1 MEYDN
6 TDRGTLFKND
16 KATKEN
22 SPQYTGKINVGGKE
36 FRLAAWVKEGKNGKF
51 FSLKVSEFENK
62 EQPKPKPKADASM
75 FNDLSDDV
83 PFNWAA

>member
-6 TDRGTLFKND
+6 TNSGALFKNERSTNE
-16 KATKEN
+16 KA
-22 SPQYTGKINVGGKE
+22 PQYTGKINVGGKE

-62 EQPKPKPKADASM
+62 EPPKPQSAASV
-75 FNDLSDDV
+75 FDDLNDDI
-83 PFNWAA
+83 PF